1 MAISSSAGCGLPA
14 CRQCLER
21 WVVRKHLTTSA
32 FPVTSL
38 RRRQGGMCA
47 MSQVEN
53 LSDVYDTAENYD
65 APQLAKRCVL
75 FALEHFATSSP
86 PPPNFDNLLRRMG
99 PKVCARFSCMQ
110 TR

>member
-1 MAISSSAGCGLPA
+1 
-14 CRQCLER
+14 
-21 WVVRKHLTTSA
+21 
-32 FPVTSL
+32 
-38 RRRQGGMCA
+38 MCA